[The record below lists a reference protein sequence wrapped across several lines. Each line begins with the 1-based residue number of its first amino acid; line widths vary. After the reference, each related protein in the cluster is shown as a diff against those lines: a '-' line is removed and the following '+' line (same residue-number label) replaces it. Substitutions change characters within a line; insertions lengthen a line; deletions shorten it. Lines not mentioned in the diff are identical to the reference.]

1 MHPRIDLLKASPE
14 AIKPMYAIEAY
25 LKNCGLEHS
34 LLLLVKMRASQING
48 CAYCLDMHSKDARAE
63 GETEQRLYTLNAWR
77 ETPFF
82 SSRERSALAWTEA
95 LTLISKTHAP
105 DEVFEELRAHFSER
119 EIADLTLAIGAI
131 NAWNRFAISFRV
143 EVGKYQPG
151 KHAASGAA
159 ARH

>member
-1 MHPRIDLLKASPE
+1 MQPRIDLLKASPE

-63 GETEQRLYTLNAWR
+63 GETEQRLYTLDAWH

-82 SSRERSALAWTEA
+82 SPRERAALAWTEA
-95 LTLISKTHAP
+95 LTLISETHAP
-105 DEVFEELRAHFSER
+105 DDVFEELRAHFSER

-143 EVGKYQPG
+143 EVGAYQPV

>member
-1 MHPRIDLLKASPE
+1 MHPRIDLSKASPE

-63 GETEQRLYTLNAWR
+63 GETEQRLYTLDAWR

-82 SSRERSALAWTEA
+82 SSRERAALAWTEA
-95 LTLISKTHAP
+95 LTLISETHAP
-105 DEVFEELRAHFSER
+105 DNVFDELRAHFTER
-119 EIADLTLAIGAI
+119 EITDLTLAIGAI
-131 NAWNRFAISFRV
+131 NAWNRFSIGFRV
-143 EVGKYQPG
+143 EVGTYQPA
-151 KHAASGAA
+151 KHVASGVA

>member
-1 MHPRIDLLKASPE
+1 MQPRIDLLKASPE

-48 CAYCLDMHSKDARAE
+48 CAYCLDMHSE
-63 GETEQRLYTLNAWR
+63 
-77 ETPFF
+77 
-82 SSRERSALAWTEA
+82 
-95 LTLISKTHAP
+95 THAP
-105 DEVFEELRAHFSER
+105 DDVFEELRAHFSER

-143 EVGKYQPG
+143 EVGTYQPG